1 MSLASERRTKTLFL
15 NIAFALFCAAILF
28 FLFNA
33 PRETTKKLPKDENHS
48 RFHQMGK
55 KAAEKY
61 CGECHDASGVRPL
74 PEGHPPK
81 YRCLFC
87 HKRD

>member
-1 MSLASERRTKTLFL
+1 MAPTPKKRIRPLFL
-15 NIAFALFCAAILF
+15 NIAFVLTGAAILF

-33 PRETTKKLPKDENHS
+33 PKETTKKLPKDANHS
-48 RFHQMGK
+48 RFQEMK
-55 KAAEKY
+55 KKEAEKF
-61 CGECHDASGVRPL
+61 CTECHSPQGVYPL
-74 PEGHPPK
+74 PTGHPPK

>member
-1 MSLASERRTKTLFL
+1 MAPTPNKRIKPLFL
-15 NIAFALFCAAILF
+15 NIAFVLSGAAILF

-33 PRETTKKLPKDENHS
+33 PKETTAKMPKNPDHS
-48 RFHQMGK
+48 RFQEMEK
-55 KAAEKY
+55 KEAEKF
-61 CGECHDASGVRPL
+61 CTKCHSPEGVYPL

-87 HKRD
+87 HKRN